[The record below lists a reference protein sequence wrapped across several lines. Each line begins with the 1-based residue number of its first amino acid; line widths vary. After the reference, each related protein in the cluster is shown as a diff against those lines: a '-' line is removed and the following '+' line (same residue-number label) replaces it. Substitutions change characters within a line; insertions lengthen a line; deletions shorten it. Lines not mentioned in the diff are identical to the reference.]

1 MRGHLRERSP
11 GHWAIVIDVR
21 DPATGRRKR
30 KWHSFAGTKR
40 EAQIE
45 CARLI
50 CEAQGGGSV
59 DLSRET
65 VAGFI
70 DRFVRDWVTVNVSAR
85 TAERYRQLLDHVRRH
100 LRERPLQKVRPEE
113 LAALYA
119 TLSRSGMAPRT
130 ISHVHSVLFQALG
143 QAKVW
148 KVVRDNV
155 AEAVRPPPVPD
166 KELPILQPDRA
177 REMLGALRRNPLY
190 LLASLALATG
200 MRRNELL
207 ALRWRDVDL
216 DAGRLRVEL
225 ALEETGV
232 HGIRTK
238 APKTKNGRRTI
249 ALPTHIV
256 MELRHHWRE
265 QQEQRLALG
274 MGKAPADS
282 PILATIEGKPQSPNT
297 ITKAWPRAMAAIGM
311 PEITLHSLRHTHASM
326 LIASGM
332 DVLTISRRLGHGSPT
347 ITLRVY
353 GHLIHGTDD
362 RAAQIMDA
370 AFGNG
375 SSSVAER
382 AQKTSNIAINEQI
395 GPV

>member
-1 MRGHLRERSP
+1 
-11 GHWAIVIDVR
+11 
-21 DPATGRRKR
+21 
-30 KWHSFAGTKR
+30 
-40 EAQIE
+40 
-45 CARLI
+45 
-50 CEAQGGGSV
+50 
-59 DLSRET
+59 
-65 VAGFI
+65 
-70 DRFVRDWVTVNVSAR
+70 
-85 TAERYRQLLDHVRRH
+85 
-100 LRERPLQKVRPEE
+100 
-113 LAALYA
+113 
-119 TLSRSGMAPRT
+119 
-130 ISHVHSVLFQALG
+130 
-143 QAKVW
+143 
-148 KVVRDNV
+148 
-155 AEAVRPPPVPD
+155 
-166 KELPILQPDRA
+166 
-177 REMLGALRRNPLY
+177 
-190 LLASLALATG
+190 

-225 ALEETGV
+225 ALEETRA

-274 MGKAPADS
+274 MGKAPANC
-282 PILATIEGKPQSPNT
+282 PVLATIDGQPQSPNT

-347 ITLRVY
+347 VTLRVY

-362 RAAQIMDA
+362 RAAQVMEQ
-370 AFGNG
+370 AFG
-375 SSSVAER
+375 SKMVAESSKKPEILR
-382 AQKTSNIAINEQI
+382 
-395 GPV
+395 